1 MIPLSIVNIE
11 AIFIGAV
18 LSHSVS
24 QSVLEVNRG
33 EKIHIFL
40 QTFSL
45 LTNAAHETHPVGS
58 QLVPPAIQV
67 MKPSDVTSTY
77 HL

>member
-11 AIFIGAV
+11 TIFIGAV

-24 QSVLEVNRG
+24 QSVLEVNQ
-33 EKIHIFL
+33 EKTHIFCIHAL
-40 QTFSL
+40 YQPKQPTK
-45 LTNAAHETHPVGS
+45 HVGY
-58 QLVPPAIQV
+58 QLFPPNIQV